1 MLVKKHNKLGINN
14 TFFLYIHINYNEIKN
29 KGVEKMNNP
38 ECKNHCDNCIADILK
53 VILILQQSA
62 NQSDTCLETC
72 DRGFLGQQCCPSF
85 YNTRPIVL
93 YTCNTNSTPLAIPI
107 SKTPT
112 ETTTSTIFRVEK
124 LDECCATCRVLIANQ
139 DNTYTSTNSFFTINL
154 NCVCCIRCLDD
165 TFIEGV

>member
-1 MLVKKHNKLGINN
+1 
-14 TFFLYIHINYNEIKN
+14 
-29 KGVEKMNNP
+29 MNNL

-62 NQSDTCLETC
+62 NQSDSCLETC

-93 YTCNTNSTPLAIPI
+93 YTCNSNNTPLAMPI

-112 ETTTSTIFRVEK
+112 ENVTSNIFRVEK
-124 LDECCATCRVLIANQ
+124 LDDCCATCRVLVANQ

-154 NCVCCIRCLDD
+154 DCVCCIRCLDD
-165 TFIEGV
+165 IFVEGV

>member
-14 TFFLYIHINYNEIKN
+14 TFLILIYINYNEFNN
-29 KGVEKMNNP
+29 KGVEKMNNL

-62 NQSDTCLETC
+62 NQSDSCLETC

-93 YTCNTNSTPLAIPI
+93 YTCNSNNTPLAMPI

-112 ETTTSTIFRVEK
+112 ENVTSNIFRVEK
-124 LDECCATCRVLIANQ
+124 LDDCCATCRVLVANQ

-154 NCVCCIRCLDD
+154 DCVCCIRCLDD
-165 TFIEGV
+165 VFVEGV